1 MPIIKLAPG
10 EARQMVLNEP
20 ETIMAMST
28 RSVIYGVDVS
38 QEWLDY
44 CPYGHSETT
53 RLGNERAAIDRW
65 LKTLEPSVTALAVE
79 ATNTYHELLVE
90 RAWQLGIEVYLISGY
105 QLKCYAN
112 SLNVRMR
119 TDEVDARLLARFLDR
134 EIKDLRPY
142 EPRPP
147 EHRHLMR
154 LLKRR
159 ALLVKQ
165 IQQLRQSFAELPELR
180 SQLRSLLS
188 QLNRTIALI
197 DKRTRVLA
205 RELGWNADL
214 GRLRTIPGVGPQ
226 NALALCAAFHAG
238 EFIHRDPFIAYL
250 GLDVRTKD
258 SGKHKGRRKLTK
270 KGNPECRRLLH
281 NAAMAT
287 IRQRGYFRRYY
298 QTLAQRGLS
307 KTAALVVIARKIA
320 RLAYGVLRSQSAFSA
335 QRHLKA
341 CGAT

>member
-20 ETIMAMST
+20 ETIMAIST

-44 CPYGHSETT
+44 CQYGASETI
-53 RLGNERAAIDRW
+53 RLPNGGAAIDGW
-65 LKTLEPSVTALAVE
+65 LKRLEPAVTALAVE

-90 RAWQLGIEVYLISGY
+90 RAQRLGIEVYLISGY

-112 SLNVRMR
+112 SLNVRLR
-119 TDEVDARLLARFLDR
+119 TDRVDARLLARFLDR
-134 EIKDLRPY
+134 EIQDLRPY

-147 EHRHLMR
+147 AHRRLQR

-165 IQQLRQSFAELPELR
+165 IQQLRQSFAELPELHG
-180 SQLRSLLS
+180 QVRSLIARI
-188 QLNRTIALI
+188 NRLIAQI
-197 DKRTRVLA
+197 DQRTRSLA

-214 GRLRTIPGVGPQ
+214 RRLRTVPGVGPL
-226 NALALCAAFHAG
+226 NALALCAAFYSG

-258 SGKHKGRRKLTK
+258 SGQHKGRRKLTK
-270 KGNPECRRLLH
+270 KGSPECRRLLH
-281 NAAMAT
+281 NAAMAAT
-287 IRQRGYFRRYY
+287 RSRGYFQRHY
-298 QTLAQRGLS
+298 QSLQQRGLS
-307 KTAALVVIARKIA
+307 KTAALVVVARKIA
-320 RLAYGVLRSQSAFSA
+320 RLAFGVLRSQSDFCPA
-335 QRHLKA
+335 RHLAA
-341 CGAT
+341 CGTT